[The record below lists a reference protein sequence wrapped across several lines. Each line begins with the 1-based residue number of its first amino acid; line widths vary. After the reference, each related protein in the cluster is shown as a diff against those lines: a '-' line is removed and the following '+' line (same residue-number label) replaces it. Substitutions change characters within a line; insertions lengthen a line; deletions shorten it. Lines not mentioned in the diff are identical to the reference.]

1 MALPAIKGLQDA
13 TDYRTTVLPYIDQ
26 LYDLPRRLASAGT
39 SIDALQ
45 RVYLETNPL
54 ATAFALSLFLAPIFL
69 VISEINKNYSQVD
82 RMWSILPTIYVA
94 HYFAY
99 AHYAGIP
106 TTYIDLILAF
116 SATWTV
122 ITKSEVYQGHS

>member
-1 MALPAIKGLQDA
+1 MALPAIKSLQDA

-26 LYDLPRRLASAGT
+26 LYDLPRRLAAAGAN
-39 SIDALQ
+39 SDALQ
-45 RVYLETNPL
+45 RIYLETNPL
-54 ATAFALSLFLAPIFL
+54 ATAFAFSLFLAPIFL

-82 RMWSILPTIYVA
+82 RMWSILPTTYVT

-116 SATWTV
+116 SVTWTV
-122 ITKSEVYQGHS
+122 NEKDQRFEKRS